1 MELAGLVETKR
12 TSDHFEFRIVLHPD
26 RIHSIGCSRTSS
38 MFGAWKYL
46 LRRLF
51 AIATASHPI
60 GSSTV
65 EFIVFVREFLQNRPD
80 FR

>member
-1 MELAGLVETKR
+1 
-12 TSDHFEFRIVLHPD
+12 
-26 RIHSIGCSRTSS
+26 
-38 MFGAWKYL
+38 MFGAWKYF